1 MLGARLT
8 LCTSLRASAHTG
20 AAIRSFLGDRK
31 GRNYDENAGPA
42 NSPRDRARKPSN
54 ASPGQRR
61 VHEAFPVEGL
71 RALGQTK
78 QQRGPSPRVRRGLQ
92 KQRLTVRFRALK
104 AQAAARPDLGRPAVL
119 EEGGEAAVPVR
130 DELGPAR
137 PLRRQGKQRL
147 EGFGTE
153 RPRVLGREELPAVA
167 GGAKAPRDEAGLRR
181 GKAQALVRVGEGPG
195 GQRELPAQEDA
206 RQPELPDGG
215 GVLLWQV
222 PPEGTE
228 ERRPEPGAGRREE
241 QGGQGRVE
249 PRGAQLDASPSKAMG
264 LGGTTVEIACL

>member
-1 MLGARLT
+1 MKDKILLFGGTTEGRILADK
-8 LCTSLRASAHTG
+8 LRQ
-20 AAIRSFLGDRK
+20 
-31 GRNYDENAGPA
+31 ENIPHVVSVAT
-42 NSPRDRARKPSN
+42 
-54 ASPGQRR
+54 
-61 VHEAFPVEGL
+61 EYGL
-71 RALGQTK
+71 RL
-78 QQRGPSPRVRRGLQ
+78 
-92 KQRLTVRFRALK
+92 
-104 AQAAARPDLGRPAVL
+104 L
-119 EEGGEAAVPVR
+119 EEGGEAAVPAR
-130 DELGPAR
+130 DELRPAR

-181 GKAQALVRVGEGPG
+181 GKAQALVRVGKGPG

-222 PPEGTE
+222 PPEGAE